1 MRLVG
6 ESHSTLARPLLAA
19 ALLRDCL
26 REVEREVAEAFLLD
40 GVLSETLDCLL
51 LPFFCEDP
59 RGAEE
64 AALVFV
70 RADVLSF
77 FDFFFFVTVVSNG

>member
-1 MRLVG
+1 MRVAG
-6 ESHSTLARPLLAA
+6 ESHSTLARPLA

-26 REVEREVAEAFLLD
+26 REDEREVAEAFLLD
-40 GVLSETLDCLL
+40 GVLSETLDDCLL
-51 LPFFCEDP
+51 LPFLCEDA

-64 AALVFV
+64 AALVFE